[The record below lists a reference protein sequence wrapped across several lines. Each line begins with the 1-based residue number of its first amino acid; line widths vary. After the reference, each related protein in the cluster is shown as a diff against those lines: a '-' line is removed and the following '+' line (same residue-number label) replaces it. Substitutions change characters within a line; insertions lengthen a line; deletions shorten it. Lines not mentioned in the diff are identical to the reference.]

1 MDIHFFPAVGGPVS
15 PAAGSYLIAWVK
27 GDFPIGAGPTVVTT
41 TNVTGF
47 GWTGTSGD
55 PWVLGACHLR
65 HFWVSTQSGGTI
77 THGAMVAVG
86 SLGPKVGGGDDP
98 ILCTIKARVRVNN
111 KDRFKFL
118 EFCLTDGVSNTYISG
133 DKLGDLTD
141 NQWGV
146 VEYTGSDVRDW
157 DTIRFSLTACGTD
170 DYTKVGDTDFCVEW
184 FKLEI
189 G

>member
-1 MDIHFFPAVGGPVS
+1 
-15 PAAGSYLIAWVK
+15 
-27 GDFPIGAGPTVVTT
+27 
-41 TNVTGF
+41 
-47 GWTGTSGD
+47 
-55 PWVLGACHLR
+55 
-65 HFWVSTQSGGTI
+65 
-77 THGAMVAVG
+77 MVAVG